1 MILSQ
6 KLDYDIIFPFYNDFN
21 FLKRSLES
29 INKQTLLPK
38 NLIFIDD
45 GNNKQ
50 NLQSDVSNLLLSKIN
65 LIFISFKKNKGNI
78 LGVSEGFK
86 YVKNKFFFI
95 MASDDIYYENLAL
108 NSLTKLCKYEKAG
121 FVFSNIISNYS
132 DLGTKK
138 KIKFL
143 FLKKDIYDPE
153 ESRSILKYKKL
164 KIYHNTVFYRTN
176 YFKKNNYF
184 KKSIGPR
191 CDFFNLIFFASN
203 YGFAYVD
210 EYLSEFT
217 IRKGQINKYYDDE
230 YLINEIKLIHKE
242 FFELYSLTKSL
253 DMFFDLSPFSLLSIW
268 KTNIKDIFSLNL
280 LKKSIYFYIW
290 KKLRKFFPDFIIQFF
305 YKLIN

>member
-108 NSLTKLCKYEKAG
+108 NSLTKLCKYEQAG